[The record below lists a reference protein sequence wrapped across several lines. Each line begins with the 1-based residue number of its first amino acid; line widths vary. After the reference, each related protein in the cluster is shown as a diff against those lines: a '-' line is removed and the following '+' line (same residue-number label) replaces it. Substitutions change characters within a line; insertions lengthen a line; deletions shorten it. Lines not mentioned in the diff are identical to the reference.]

1 MNRIK
6 AFLKNTYGYFVAYL
20 LVLTLCE
27 TILKLYVEKAAFV
40 GGIVFVL
47 FIPSMALF
55 FTAVSGWFKKKT
67 IMNTVLETVVIVIL
81 WLYYSVQ
88 IIYHGNFGS
97 YFSVGLIKM
106 GGEAAGNFWWAI
118 LSTIRKNA
126 LITVLMLLVCGAG
139 PGIKFYRKKH
149 GTHIGIINR
158 SLLLVMAVIFWMAA
172 VFSLKF
178 MGTERGSAYYLLNNS
193 YSDTDSSAETLGV
206 LATTVVETGAYIFG
220 INSDGLSNDLI
231 TVSNEDLMLHKP
243 DTDNSKTGDDKTD
256 SDRNN
261 ENCVSEND
269 TVSTEIE
276 SEPAVLYHLDES
288 IDFVKTKEQTEND
301 SIDAL
306 CDYFSSKE
314 PEEYNEY
321 TGMLEGHNLIYI
333 CVESFSTQ
341 ALNEKIT
348 PLLCE
353 MAKNGF
359 VFNNYYTSY
368 MNTTTNGEFAF
379 ATGLWADVS
388 RYAADGNDV
397 GSFARSS
404 DNYMPYG
411 LGNLFA
417 KEGVSTYAYHGY
429 IGSYYRRCD
438 SWPNLGYETIKFM
451 NDGMTFINK
460 YSPSDRELMEQS
472 VDDYINDDRFLTYY
486 MTFSGH
492 GSYTT
497 DTYMYLKNNE
507 EVRALLEGD
516 NYSDEQIAYYCGSY
530 ELEKAMEY
538 LFERLE
544 TAGKLDNTLIVM
556 ASDHVP
562 CSLSD
567 EALDDFYTRQGLTFG
582 NSFEMY
588 HSTLIMYDKSVETPI
603 VSDEYCCNVDV
614 LPTVLNLLGIN
625 YDSRLL
631 MGNDIFGDGVHRSRL
646 YNGNFLTE
654 YVRYNASR
662 GTATWTS
669 AADKLSE
676 EEKQRYLNSMIL
688 YTENEYA
695 ASVKIV
701 DEDFY
706 GYLFNKQAY

>member
-1 MNRIK
+1 
-6 AFLKNTYGYFVAYL
+6 
-20 LVLTLCE
+20 
-27 TILKLYVEKAAFV
+27 
-40 GGIVFVL
+40 
-47 FIPSMALF
+47 
-55 FTAVSGWFKKKT
+55 
-67 IMNTVLETVVIVIL
+67 
-81 WLYYSVQ
+81 
-88 IIYHGNFGS
+88 
-97 YFSVGLIKM
+97 
-106 GGEAAGNFWWAI
+106 
-118 LSTIRKNA
+118 
-126 LITVLMLLVCGAG
+126 
-139 PGIKFYRKKH
+139 
-149 GTHIGIINR
+149 
-158 SLLLVMAVIFWMAA
+158 
-172 VFSLKF
+172 
-178 MGTERGSAYYLLNNS
+178 
-193 YSDTDSSAETLGV
+193 
-206 LATTVVETGAYIFG
+206 
-220 INSDGLSNDLI
+220 
-231 TVSNEDLMLHKP
+231 
-243 DTDNSKTGDDKTD
+243 
-256 SDRNN
+256 
-261 ENCVSEND
+261 
-269 TVSTEIE
+269 
-276 SEPAVLYHLDES
+276 
-288 IDFVKTKEQTEND
+288 
-301 SIDAL
+301 
-306 CDYFSSKE
+306 
-314 PEEYNEY
+314 
-321 TGMLEGHNLIYI
+321 
-333 CVESFSTQ
+333 
-341 ALNEKIT
+341 
-348 PLLCE
+348 

-567 EALDDFYTRQGLTFG
+567 EALDDFYTRQGLTLS

-588 HSTLIMYDKSVETPI
+588 HSTLIMYDKSVENPI

-631 MGNDIFGDGVHRSRL
+631 MGNDISS
-646 YNGNFLTE
+646 LTE
-654 YVRYNASR
+654 ILKRLNDNALQYEGDSFHILIDPLIESSINDNQR
-662 GTATWTS
+662 
-669 AADKLSE
+669 KLRIHGYPEKMNLIFSKEKDFVYSDSE
-676 EEKQRYLNSMIL
+676 FETRKIVPQLNPQGDNRFFMIL
-688 YTENEYA
+688 PLHDNEYEVGYVVMA
-695 ASVKIV
+695 DDFSKVKRDQLLRKYMERINIILNRFFQKLRLDALNNRLLQMTETDAMTHVKNRTAFETRLGDLQNKMSQERRTHFSIVVFDINNLKSINDNLGHEAGDEYIINACRLICKTFKRSAVYRIGGDEFVAVLTKEDYDMREKLLYGMRIEMEHLATMDLPVVEKVSIASGIADYNFSK
-701 DEDFY
+701 DFNVSDV
-706 GYLFNKQAY
+706 FNRADSAMYENKTVMKMELGDR